1 MKLIII
7 FKIGIPLIFND
18 LNIFKKRFSIC
29 IRANTAVNRFVGNI
43 HIIEFC
49 QYIYPIFIN
58 RIASTIPS

>member
-18 LNIFKKRFSIC
+18 LNIFKKQFSIC

-49 QYIYPIFIN
+49 QYIYAIFIN